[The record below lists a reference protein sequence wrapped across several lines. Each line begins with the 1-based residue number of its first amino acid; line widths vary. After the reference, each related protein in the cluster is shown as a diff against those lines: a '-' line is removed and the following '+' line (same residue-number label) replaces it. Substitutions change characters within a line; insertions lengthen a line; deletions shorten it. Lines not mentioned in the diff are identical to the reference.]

1 MIGVSKLKEKKDY
14 PLVIYDTPGF
24 ELSNEQ
30 QNNVK
35 KQNLDI
41 VKVVPVLVQDI
52 DFDDEYIARAY
63 GLDRLIDVYCQMD
76 YRGPCKMCRK

>member
-1 MIGVSKLKEKKDY
+1 MMIGVSKLKEKKDY

-24 ELSNEQ
+24 KLSNEQ

-52 DFDDEYIARAY
+52 DFDD
-63 GLDRLIDVYCQMD
+63 
-76 YRGPCKMCRK
+76 